1 MKALFVLCLG
11 LASLGAVAHAQDA
24 IVAEQTVPDQPVPDQ
39 PKTAP
44 DQPKA
49 DQPTAPV
56 AAVTPPVSASSKS
69 AFSGFFE
76 DLVSPRALLATAPGT
91 LLDQIHEFPK
101 QWGSGARGAE
111 KRAASLYGQFVIGDL
126 IERSVKAIDK
136 EDTRY
141 RRLGAGNFFTR
152 TGHAVAFTVVART
165 PNGFS
170 PAYSTL
176 ANDYG
181 SWAIATL
188 WSPRS
193 LRNPESIFEWGTGN
207 VGVRAGGNFLREFWP
222 DVKGLFRKSKN

>member
-1 MKALFVLCLG
+1 MKALFAVCLG
-11 LASLGAVAHAQDA
+11 LACLGAVAHAQDTT
-24 IVAEQTVPDQPVPDQ
+24 VTEQTVTDQP
-39 PKTAP
+39 AS
-44 DQPKA
+44 A
-49 DQPTAPV
+49 APV
-56 AAVTPPVSASSKS
+56 VPITAVTPAVSPASQS
-69 AFSGFFE
+69 AFSGFFK
-76 DLVSPRALLATAPGT
+76 DLISPRALLATAPGT

-101 QWGSGARGAE
+101 EWGTGVRGAE
-111 KRAASLYGQFVIGDL
+111 KRAASLYGQFVIGDI
-126 IERSVKAIDK
+126 IERSVKAIDH
-136 EDTRY
+136 EDTHY

-152 TGHAVAFTVVART
+152 TGHAIAFTVAART

-193 LRNPESIFEWGTGN
+193 LRTPGSIFEWGTGN

-222 DVKGLFRKSKN
+222 DVKSIFKKK

>member
-1 MKALFVLCLG
+1 MKTLFSLCLG
-11 LASLGAVAHAQDA
+11 LVFLGAVGRAQD
-24 IVAEQTVPDQPVPDQ
+24 ETVTDQ
-39 PKTAP
+39 PKTE
-44 DQPKA
+44 QPKTA
-49 DQPTAPV
+49 LPVAPV
-56 AAVTPPVSASSKS
+56 TPAASTTPDPPDR
-69 AFSGFFE
+69 GFWW
-76 DLVSPRALLATAPGT
+76 DLISPRALLATAPGT

-101 QWGSGARGAE
+101 QWGTGVRGAE
-111 KRAASLYGQFVIGDL
+111 KRAASLYGQFVVGDL
-126 IERSVKAIDK
+126 IERGVKSIDK
-136 EDTRY
+136 ENTRY

-152 TGHAVAFTVVART
+152 TGHAIAFTVTARKPDGSFT
-165 PNGFS
+165 

-222 DVKGLFRKSKN
+222 DVKRIFKKSKN

>member
-1 MKALFVLCLG
+1 MKTLFAICVGFCVLGGVAL
-11 LASLGAVAHAQDA
+11 AQ
-24 IVAEQTVPDQPVPDQ
+24 ETVPDP
-39 PKTAP
+39 PKTE
-44 DQPKA
+44 QPA
-49 DQPTAPV
+49 DPTAPATAV
-56 AAVTPPVSASSKS
+56 APVATTPPAS
-69 AFSGFFE
+69 AFSGFFK

-91 LLDQIHEFPK
+91 VLDEIHEFPK
-101 QWGSGARGAE
+101 QWGEGVPAAE
-111 KRAASLYGQFVIGDL
+111 KRAASLYGQFVVGDI

-136 EDTRY
+136 ENTRY
-141 RRLGAGNFFTR
+141 RRLGQGNFFLR
-152 TGHAVAFTVVART
+152 FEHAVAFTVVART
-165 PNGFS
+165 PDGGFC

-222 DVKGLFRKSKN
+222 DVKGIFKKSKN

>member
-1 MKALFVLCLG
+1 VNGFSLYYKIGFLMKTLFSLCLG
-11 LASLGAVAHAQDA
+11 LVFLGAVGRAQD
-24 IVAEQTVPDQPVPDQ
+24 ETVTDQ
-39 PKTAP
+39 PKTEQPKTAQPAAPATPAASTAP
-44 DQPKA
+44 D
-49 DQPTAPV
+49 
-56 AAVTPPVSASSKS
+56 PPDR
-69 AFSGFFE
+69 GFWW
-76 DLVSPRALLATAPGT
+76 DLISPRALLATAPGT

-101 QWGSGARGAE
+101 EWGTGVQAAE
-111 KRAASLYGQFVIGDL
+111 KRAASLYGQFVVGDL
-126 IERSVKAIDK
+126 IERGVKAIDK
-136 EDTRY
+136 ENTRY

-152 TGHAVAFTVVART
+152 TGHAIAFTVTARKPDGSFT
-165 PNGFS
+165 

-222 DVKGLFRKSKN
+222 DVKSIFKKSKN